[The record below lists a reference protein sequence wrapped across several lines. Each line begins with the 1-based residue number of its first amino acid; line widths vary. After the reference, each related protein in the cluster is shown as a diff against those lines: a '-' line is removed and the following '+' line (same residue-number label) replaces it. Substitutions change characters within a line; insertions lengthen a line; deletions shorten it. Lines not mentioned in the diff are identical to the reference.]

1 MIITKNTVNVGDILR
16 IVYKDLKKKE
26 VIQKQLCEVEA
37 IVPSVVS
44 FTA

>member
-16 IVYKDLKKKE
+16 IVYEDLKKK

-37 IVPSVVS
+37 IVPSVV
-44 FTA
+44 